1 MLQTK
6 DLTKKYNGVTALNN
20 LNLKVEAGEIYCLL
34 GANGAGKTTT
44 INLLM
49 NFIQPTSGEAHINGL
64 DVTRHSQ
71 ETKKHLAYIPENLV
85 LYNEL
90 TGLENLEYF
99 LGLAGMKYSKDDL
112 GAYLIEAGLQEE
124 AFIKRVKTYSKGMRQ
139 KIGIALALAK
149 NAKVLLLDEPTSG
162 LDPKASNEFSEL
174 LTRLSEHK
182 VATLMATHDLFRAKE
197 TGTNIGI
204 MKSGELVEQIS
215 TESVTHTE
223 LEKLYLTHIN
233 K

>member
-6 DLTKKYNGVTALNN
+6 NLTKKYNGTVALNN
-20 LNLKVEAGEIYCLL
+20 LNLNIEAGEIFCLL
-34 GANGAGKTTT
+34 GANGAGKSTT

-49 NFIQPTSGEAHINGL
+49 NFIQPTSGEAFINGL
-64 DVTRHSQ
+64 DVTKHSRQ
-71 ETKKHLAYIPENLV
+71 TKKSLAYIPENLV
-85 LYNEL
+85 LYQEL

-99 LGLAGMKYSKDDL
+99 LGLAGLKYTADGL
-112 GAYLIEAGLQEE
+112 EAYLLEAGLQSEV
-124 AFIKRVKTYSKGMRQ
+124 FSKRVKTYSKGMRQ
-139 KIGIALALAK
+139 KVGVALAIAK

-174 LTRLSEHK
+174 LIRLSEHK

-197 TGTNIGI
+197 TGTHIGI
-204 MKSGELVEQIS
+204 MKAGELLEQVSTDSIS
-215 TESVTHTE
+215 HNE

-233 K
+233 N

>member
-6 DLTKKYNGVTALNN
+6 NLTKKYNETVALNN
-20 LNLKVEAGEIYCLL
+20 LNLSIEKGEIFCLL

-49 NFIQPTSGEAHINGL
+49 NFIQPTSGEAFINGL
-64 DVTRHSQ
+64 EVTKNSI

-99 LGLAGMKYSKDDL
+99 LGLAGIKYANDDL
-112 GAYLIEAGLQEE
+112 EAYLMEAGLQSE
-124 AFIKRVKTYSKGMRQ
+124 AFNNRVKTYSKGMRQ
-139 KIGIALALAK
+139 KIGIALAIAK
-149 NAKVLLLDEPTSG
+149 NATVLLLDEPTSG

-174 LTRLSEHK
+174 LIRLSEHK

-197 TGTNIGI
+197 TGTHIGI
-204 MKSGELVEQIS
+204 MKAGDLLENIS
-215 TESVTHTE
+215 TDSITHSE
-223 LEKLYLTHIN
+223 LEELYLNQIN
-233 K
+233 N